1 MKRIGYIIVVC
12 CLCLSA
18 RAQLNQQTVDAYI
31 ADVKAYESAVK
42 DLTGRR
48 PAQAVATLNDL
59 IAKSEKTAGYPQK
72 ELASYYSARA
82 QAYLRLKQYR
92 ESVTDC
98 EHALTLLKKVGS
110 EGRADQSSVWYK
122 LALAYYYW
130 GKSSES
136 LQAADQCVE
145 TAKDYYGLLH
155 SETLDAYS
163 LRSNLAAFGN
173 QKQVALNDRKEI
185 FGIIQKNIER
195 NFVYLTATERSG
207 YWNKY
212 MPETTH
218 MYAFAHKMQEWQSD
232 FTAALYNQ
240 QLLAKGL
247 LLTAESALQRT
258 VDNDPALRNNYQQ
271 IRQLRLKASDNKTL
285 PDEAD
290 RAALEADRL
299 ERELGVKAVGIR
311 NFLDFMK
318 VHVSDVRQRLS
329 NDDVAIEF
337 VDYRVGKDSVM
348 YAALILSPRWQHVRF
363 LPLIEAKELARHT
376 DRLAPYIWQ
385 SILDLLGYQPK
396 NIYFAPS
403 GMLYLYPVE
412 SHRLTDGRLMC
423 EAYRMHRLSSTR
435 WLSYKGD
442 DLQGH
447 DVVVYGGIAYDEDT
461 DCDVPTTANDRGAVV
476 GLPYLSGS
484 KSEAELITQTINGI
498 RQKGTQARMLLC
510 HQATEASFKALS
522 GQQTRILH
530 IATHGFYRAG
540 KKTETPLDDA
550 LQRSGLLFA
559 GANNVWPDGPFNR
572 GANDGVLTAD
582 EISSLDLRGL
592 TLTVLSACETGQ
604 GDVSG
609 DGVFGLQRGFK
620 KAGAQSILMSLW
632 KVDDEATC
640 LLMTEFYRNWIEMK
654 MSKHDALES
663 AKNMVRSHKEKGW
676 DNPKYWAAFILL
688 DGLD

>member
-1 MKRIGYIIVVC
+1 MKRIGHIIVAC
-12 CLCLSA
+12 CLCLTT
-18 RAQLNQQTVDAYI
+18 RAQVHQQAVDAFT
-31 ADVKAYESAVK
+31 ADVKVYESAVK
-42 DLTGRR
+42 NITSGK
-48 PAQAVATLNDL
+48 PAQAVVTLNDL
-59 IAKSEKTAGYPQK
+59 IAKSEKTVSYPPK

-92 ESVTDC
+92 ESVADC
-98 EHALTLLKKVGS
+98 EYALALLQKTGRVGRPDLS
-110 EGRADQSSVWYK
+110 GVWYK
-122 LALAYYYW
+122 LSLAYYYW
-130 GKSSES
+130 GKNNES
-136 LQAADQCVE
+136 LQAANQCVE
-145 TAKDYYGLLH
+145 MAKGYYGPLH

-163 LRSNLAAFGN
+163 LRSNLAAFAN

-232 FTAALYNQ
+232 FTDALYNQ

-271 IRQLRLKASDNKTL
+271 IRQLRLKAPDNKTL

-299 ERELGVKAVGIR
+299 ERELGVKASGIR

-318 VHVSDVRQRLS
+318 VHVPDVRQRLS

-337 VDYRVGKDSVM
+337 ADYRVGKDSVM

-385 SILDLLGYQPK
+385 PILDLLGYQPK

-435 WLSYKGD
+435 CLSYKGD

-632 KVDDEATC
+632 KVDDEATSF
-640 LLMTEFYRNWIEMK
+640 LMTEFYKLWMGEK
-654 MSKHDALES
+654 MSKHDALEA
-663 AKNMVRSHKEKGW
+663 AKQEVRFHREKGW
-676 DNPKYWAAFILL
+676 DAPKYWAAFILL

>member
-1 MKRIGYIIVVC
+1 MNRIGHIIIAC
-12 CLCLSA
+12 CLCLTAS
-18 RAQLNQQTVDAYI
+18 AQLHQQAVGAFI
-31 ADVKAYESAVK
+31 ADVKAYESAI
-42 DLTGRR
+42 DDITSGR
-48 PAQAVATLNDL
+48 PAEAVATLNDL
-59 IAKSEKTAGYPQK
+59 IAKSKKTAGYPKK

-82 QAYLRLKQYR
+82 QAYLRLKQYG
-92 ESVTDC
+92 ESVSDC
-98 EHALTLLKKVGS
+98 KHSLALLQQAGS
-110 EGRADQSSVWYK
+110 EGRADLTSVWYK
-122 LALAYYYW
+122 LSLAYYFW
-130 GKSSES
+130 GKSNETM
-136 LQAADQCVE
+136 QAANQCVE
-145 TAKDYYGLLH
+145 TAKDYYGPLH
-155 SETLDAYS
+155 SVTLDAYS

-185 FGIIQKNIER
+185 FSIIQKNVER
-195 NFVYLTATERSG
+195 NFVYLTSTERSG

-232 FTAALYNQ
+232 FTDALYNQ

-258 VDNDPALRNNYQQ
+258 IDNDPVLRSSYQQ
-271 IRQLRLKASDNKTL
+271 IRQLRLKASDKKTL

-290 RAALEADRL
+290 RATLEADRL
-299 ERELGVKAVGIR
+299 ERELGVKASGIR

-318 VHVSDVRQRLS
+318 VHVSDVYQRLTR
-329 NDDVAIEF
+329 DDVAIEF
-337 VDYRVGKDSVM
+337 VDYRVGRDSVM
-348 YAALILSPRWQHVRF
+348 YAALIMSPRWQHVRF
-363 LPLIEAKELARHT
+363 LPLIEAKELTRHS
-376 DRLAPYIWQ
+376 DHLAPYVWQ
-385 SILDLLGYQPK
+385 PILDVLGYQPK

-435 WLSYKGD
+435 WLSYKND

-447 DVVVYGGIAYDEDT
+447 DAVVYGGIAYDEDT
-461 DCDVPTTANDRGAVV
+461 DCDAVAATNDRGAVV

-484 KSEAELITQTINGI
+484 KNEAEFITQSINSI
-498 RQKGTQARMLLC
+498 KQKDVQARMLLC
-510 HQATEASFKALS
+510 HQATEASVKALS
-522 GQQTRILH
+522 GRQTRILH
-530 IATHGFYRAG
+530 IATHGFYQAG
-540 KKTETPLDDA
+540 KKTDASLDNT
-550 LQRSGLLFA
+550 LLRSGLFFA

-582 EISSLDLRGL
+582 EISVLDLRGM

-640 LLMTEFYRNWIEMK
+640 LLMTEFYRNWIAEK
-654 MSKHDALES
+654 MSKHDALEA
-663 AKNMVRSHKEKGW
+663 AKQTVRSHKEKGW
-676 DNPKYWAAFILL
+676 DAPKYWAAFILL